1 MNAVPAS
8 LPPSGLPWFRL
19 SRGAFDAG
27 LLLALVALP
36 LLAPGWQVD
45 LVLKVLVLALFAVS
59 LELLVGHTGL
69 VSLGH
74 AAFFGIGAYVPALL
88 ASDSEPGSL
97 LLLGGAAMLAAA
109 GYALAVGLLT
119 LRSQGIY
126 FIMVTLAF
134 GQMAYHVAHDTKLAG
149 GTDGIYLYLRPL
161 LAVGSATL
169 VDTEDRVQLYWL
181 VLGTL
186 VAAIGCLNLVL
197 HSRFGRALAGVRVN
211 ETRMRATGYA
221 TYPYKVAIFVLA
233 AVLAALA
240 GFFQTV
246 KDGFVS
252 PESLSWHQSG
262 AVLVMCI
269 LGGLGSLRGAVLGAV
284 AFVGLQELFQ
294 SEALFGDF
302 ARHWQLGF
310 GLAIIVCVAL
320 MPRGLVHLVG
330 DAVKR
335 LGRASDGG
343 QP

>member
-1 MNAVPAS
+1 MNTLSPTA
-8 LPPSGLPWFRL
+8 PPPGLPWFKL
-19 SRGAFDAG
+19 GRGAFDAL

-36 LLAPGWQVD
+36 LLAPGWQID
-45 LVLKVLVLALFAVS
+45 LVLKVLILALFAVS
-59 LELLVGHTGL
+59 LELLVGHSGL

-74 AAFFGIGAYVPALL
+74 AAFFGIGAYAPALL
-88 ASDSEPGSL
+88 APEGAAGAL
-97 LLLGGAAMLAAA
+97 LPLLGGAMLAA
-109 GYALAVGLLT
+109 GVYAVAVGLLT
-119 LRSQGIY
+119 LRSHGIY

-134 GQMAYHVAHDTKLAG
+134 AQMAYHVAHDTNLAG
-149 GTDGIYLYLRPL
+149 GTDGIYLYFRPL
-161 LAVGSATL
+161 LEVAGVTL
-169 VDTEDRVQLYWL
+169 VDTEDRPQLYWL
-181 VLGTL
+181 VLAAL
-186 VAAIGCLNLVL
+186 VATIVFLNLVL

-284 AFVGLQELFQ
+284 AFVTLQELFQ

-310 GLAIIVCVAL
+310 GLAIIGCVAL
-320 MPRGLVHLVG
+320 MPRGLVHLAG
-330 DAVKR
+330 DVVNR
-335 LGRASDGG
+335 LARRAPGAAA
-343 QP
+343 